1 MHHTSR
7 NQFVDSAVTFPKGPD
22 ALKCPILLDLIM
34 KEASL
39 RVYFAPAEAFLCDT

>member
-7 NQFVDSAVTFPKGPD
+7 NQFVESAVTFPKAPD
-22 ALKCPILLDLIM
+22 ALKSLILLHLIM

-39 RVYFAPAEAFLCDT
+39 RAYFAPPEAFLCDT